1 MAPKRQRLQ
10 AESPRGG
17 QISGTQGVPPPN
29 SGPSSFSDSTKEDR
43 GFLPQLHA
51 DNTATIAS
59 TSPGTKIDNHNGN
72 GVSSHA
78 HQQVPPAETPMSAP
92 ARNNRNLANVYG
104 SLPGITRKIT
114 ACAACRKNKVR
125 NASDFVSASHRVL
138 CLANDNLD
146 QM

>member
-17 QISGTQGVPPPN
+17 QISGTLGVPRPD
-29 SGPSSFSDSTKEDR
+29 SGPSSFNDASRADH

-51 DNTATIAS
+51 HNTATIAS
-59 TSPGTKIDNHNGN
+59 TSPGTKIDNHSGD
-72 GVSSHA
+72 GLSSHI
-78 HQQVPPAETPMSAP
+78 HQQVPPAETLMSAP
-92 ARNNRNLANVYG
+92 ARNSSNPANVYG

-125 NASDFVSASHRVL
+125 NASDAVSAIACFAWL
-138 CLANDNLD
+138 T
-146 QM
+146 MT

>member
-10 AESPRGG
+10 AESPHGG
-17 QISGTQGVPPPN
+17 QISGTQGVPRPD
-29 SGPSSFSDSTKEDR
+29 SGPSSFSDATR
-43 GFLPQLHA
+43 GDHGLVPQLHA

-59 TSPGTKIDNHNGN
+59 TSPGTKIDNHSGN
-72 GVSSHA
+72 GLSSHI
-78 HQQVPPAETPMSAP
+78 HQQGQPAGTPMSAP
-92 ARNNRNLANVYG
+92 ARNSSNPANLYG

-125 NASDFVSASHRVL
+125 NASDDVSASYRVL